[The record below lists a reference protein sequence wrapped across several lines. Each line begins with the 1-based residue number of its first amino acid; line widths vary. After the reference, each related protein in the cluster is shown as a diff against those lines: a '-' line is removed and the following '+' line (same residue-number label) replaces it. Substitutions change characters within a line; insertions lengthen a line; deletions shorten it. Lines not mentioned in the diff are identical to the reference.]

1 MSVKKENVFSLIGR
15 GRYHSCLLSTFSF
28 DFYFFEM
35 KVLRWLHSQGIRN
48 VHLYIDGNY
57 LNHWMKNATGDEMK
71 FNPGYT
77 ILPMFGKKVFHPKF
91 WFLTGQSEGLLI
103 IGSGNLTPSGHG
115 GNVETWSAFHF
126 SDKHTEYAPLFAQAW
141 EYTQHLAKDA
151 PQIVKEKTTAWL
163 LDQSPWLA
171 ELPKVKTSELMTA
184 VNGDQ
189 IALLWNKDRSG
200 IFTELNKHIK
210 GETIINILTLSP
222 FYDKNGEALKAL
234 SSIYPNATIDVIC
247 DERGQIPT
255 DFRPSNRF
263 SFYDLQSVSVAN
275 EETFL
280 VHSKILL
287 LTAKNGNQF
296 LLLGS
301 PNISMEG
308 LGIND
313 SVNANAELAILV
325 KRLDGDLLKDLG
337 IKLKTSSLRKLS
349 AFSGNVNDGIYQ
361 SLLSRESKV
370 NIVWAELYGDTITI
384 TTNLIASKATSIV
397 LVDCDGFSIEELAF
411 SPTGVITEIKIDFD
425 SSQLHRVALFNG
437 DKAVSN
443 WTLIHHYELIIKTHP
458 NPQAEEL
465 ENIHQQIQSGDLT
478 KIIQLL
484 QFVPVDLSEDDFN
497 SETKKAAH
505 STMGYAP
512 KPENK
517 LPLVDIDKFK
527 LKGSLEKHFEKS
539 LANSTPSKV
548 LDILRSAYSNP
559 SYVQNHS
566 IHEDEQ
572 VEDISTY
579 SGNEENEVIREKRIV
594 LSALKKEQKAVLRY
608 LNNLSEYYSYL
619 LDQKDINHRISIT
632 ELTKYLIALEL
643 LIEYT
648 NKVKTYSEESKS
660 YNFVFLPIAT
670 DLEESQVSLQ
680 RYLLELN
687 EKFLLL
693 ALHGFKTYELP
704 YTVTKLQKLKTEA
717 LSATLFCISNV
728 HWTNAQKHYEKLL
741 IFNTIH
747 YLGLDIKID
756 WNDLLEKEA
765 NIRHRQTAFINRD
778 YYLSN
783 QSFLKK
789 HLLKVYSSFSENMER
804 SIDLREKANSLNK
817 QCIIFSSR
825 KGFCSV
831 FSVKEIGD
839 IKEVRLARPGFG
851 WDKEAREFVDPE
863 TIKARSFIK
872 VMN

>member
-1 MSVKKENVFSLIGR
+1 MSIKKENVFSLIGR

-35 KVLRWLHSQGIRN
+35 KVMRWLHSQGIRN
-48 VHLYIDGNY
+48 IHLYIDGNY

-77 ILPMFGKKVFHPKF
+77 ILPVFGKRVFHPKF
-91 WFLTGQSEGLLI
+91 WFLTGLSEGLLI

-141 EYTQHLAKDA
+141 EYTQSLAEDA
-151 PQIVKEKTTAWL
+151 PQIVKEKTTSWL
-163 LDQSPWLA
+163 LEQSPWLA
-171 ELPKVKTSELMTA
+171 ELPKAKTSELMTA
-184 VNGDQ
+184 ANGDQ
-189 IALLWNKDRSG
+189 ISLLWNSSTSG
-200 IFTELNKHIK
+200 ILTELNKHIK
-210 GETIINILTLSP
+210 GDTIVNILALSP
-222 FYDKNGEALKAL
+222 YYDKNGEALKVL
-234 SSIYPNATIDVIC
+234 SSTYPNASIDVIC
-247 DERGQIPT
+247 DERGQIPA
-255 DFRPSNRF
+255 DFKPSNRF
-263 SFYDLQSVSVAN
+263 SFYDLLSVSLAN
-275 EETFL
+275 ENTYL

-301 PNISMEG
+301 SNISVEG

-313 SVNANAELAILV
+313 SANANAELAILV
-325 KRLDGDLLKDLG
+325 KRLNGDILTDLG
-337 IKLKTSSLRKLS
+337 IKLTTSSLRKLS
-349 AFSGNVNDGIYQ
+349 TFSENTNEGIYQ
-361 SLLSRESKV
+361 SFLSRETKV
-370 NIVWAELYGDTITI
+370 NIIWAELYGDTITV
-384 TTNLIASKATSIV
+384 TTNLTAAKATSMV
-397 LVDCDGFSIEELAF
+397 LADADGFLIEEVPF
-411 SPTGVITEIKIDFD
+411 SPAGITTEIKLDFD
-425 SSQLHRVALFNG
+425 SSQIHRLALFNNE
-437 DKAVSN
+437 KAVSN
-443 WTLIHHYELIIKTHP
+443 WTLVHNYELIIKTHP

-465 ENIHQQIQSGDLT
+465 ENIHQQIQGGDLT

-484 QFVPVDLSEDDFN
+484 QFVPVDLSEEDFH
-497 SETKKAAH
+497 SETKTAAH
-505 STMGYAP
+505 GTSSYAA
-512 KPENK
+512 KPESK
-517 LPLVDIDKFK
+517 LPLVEIDKFK
-527 LKGSLEKHFEKS
+527 LKGLLEKHFEKS

-559 SYVQNHS
+559 SYTQNHS

-579 SGNEENEVIREKRIV
+579 SGNEENEVIREKQIV
-594 LSALKKEQKAVLRY
+594 LSALKKEQRAILRY

-619 LDQKDINHRISIT
+619 LDQKNINYKISVT
-632 ELTKYLIALEL
+632 EVTKYLIALEL

-648 NKVKTYSEESKS
+648 NKIKIYSEESKS
-660 YNFVFLPIAT
+660 YSFVFLPIAT
-670 DLEESQVSLQ
+670 DLEQWQVSLQ
-680 RYLLELN
+680 RYLLELI

-693 ALHGFKTYELP
+693 ALHGFKSYELP
-704 YTVTKLQKLKTEA
+704 YTVSKLQKLKTEA

-728 HWTNAQKHYEKLL
+728 HWTNDQKHYEKLL

-747 YLGLDIKID
+747 YLGSDSKID
-756 WNDLLEKEA
+756 WNELLAKEA
-765 NIRHRQTAFINRD
+765 NIRYHQTAFINRD
-778 YYLSN
+778 HYLSN

-789 HLLKVYSSFSENMER
+789 HLLKVYSSFTENMER
-804 SIDLREKANSLNK
+804 PVAIREKTNLLNR

-851 WDKEAREFVDPE
+851 WDKEAREFLDPE